1 MYSCYLKDTLRW
13 MVDHTCQGMVLCS
26 LCSRA
31 WCSHKA
37 DQWQTQSSSNE
48 TNGCREIGGRKD
60 QTKKFKLLQLLLHP
74 QSLRGQIF
82 FRWWLFQIFLFFIP
96 IWKRFP
102 ILTQYFSDGLVQP
115 PSSFSE
121 AGTPPDPSKVAS
133 QGWFLAPHG
142 NVNPPYKAWFFGIMN
157 LWSTIVC
164 LG

>member
-1 MYSCYLKDTLRW
+1 MYVYIHILCIMYSCYLKDTLRW

-74 QSLRGQIF
+74 QSLRVRSFFRWWQLKYFLVFHPYLEKIPNFDSIF
-82 FRWWLFQIFLFFIP
+82 FRWVGSTTKQFL
-96 IWKRFP
+96 RLALL
-102 ILTQYFSDGLVQP
+102 LTHP
-115 PSSFSE
+115 R
-121 AGTPPDPSKVAS
+121 
-133 QGWFLAPHG
+133 
-142 NVNPPYKAWFFGIMN
+142 
-157 LWSTIVC
+157 
-164 LG
+164 